1 MESTVTEGQSFRPET
16 LLGKGSDVALVKRGL
31 LTQQDSAVSI
41 GQALVGK
48 LVKDVRIGEVV
59 DLGIANTSPVRR
71 IIINEL
77 TGRINL
83 DTQTSRYELLDKRFK
98 GLDLEID
105 GGSIHLPVDSQ
116 PARLDDRVVDLS
128 FPGGRIHINK
138 PALRDVLLETHGT
151 QIFRAVD
158 FRLMVLA
165 RVGNI
170 HLPFYVSSEGTSG
183 KNEGEWYPFFGYTGD
198 WIIKGSG
205 VTNEGKMDYHPKVDA
220 VREILNKNLILPIFM
235 SPQGKLGYEPMT
247 RQEPSLVIFDINNHL
262 DYKAVDIYAREDEKR
277 FVSDMT
283 GYLPTN
289 VRNTH
294 LSATPWIDN
303 VVSSIK

>member
-1 MESTVTEGQSFRPET
+1 MEPTVTEGQIIRTET

-31 LTQQDSAVSI
+31 LTQQTSAVSI

-48 LVKDVRIGEVV
+48 LVKDITIGEVV
-59 DLGIANTSPVRR
+59 DLGIANTSPVGR
-71 IIINEL
+71 IAISEL
-77 TGRINL
+77 DGRINL

-98 GLDLEID
+98 GLDLEI
-105 GGSIHLPVDSQ
+105 GQGSIHLPVDSQ
-116 PARLDDRVVDLS
+116 PARLDDRVVDFS
-128 FPGGRIHINK
+128 FPGGRVHIDK
-138 PALRDVLLETHGT
+138 PALKEVLLESHGAHV
-151 QIFRAVD
+151 FRAVD
-158 FRLMVLA
+158 FRFMVLA

-205 VTNEGKMDYHPKVDA
+205 VTDEGKMDYHPKVDA
-220 VREILNKNLILPIFM
+220 VREVLNKNLILPRSM
-235 SPQGKLGYEPMT
+235 SPQGKLGYQHMT
-247 RQEPSLVIFDINNHL
+247 RQEPSLVVFDINNHL
-262 DYKAVDIYAREDEKR
+262 SYKAVDIYAREDEKR

-294 LSATPWIDN
+294 LSATPWIN
-303 VVSSIK
+303 TIVGSIK